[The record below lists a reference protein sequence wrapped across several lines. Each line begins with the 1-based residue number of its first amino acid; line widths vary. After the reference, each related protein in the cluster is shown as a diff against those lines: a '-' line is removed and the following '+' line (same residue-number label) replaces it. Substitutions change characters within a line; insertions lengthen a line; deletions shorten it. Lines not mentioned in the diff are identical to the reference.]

1 MSEIWIE
8 EVDVVDPEVIQALRR
23 LIPQLSQSAPT
34 VEAYDLESIVTAPD
48 TTLFVARSDAG
59 IVGTLTLVL
68 FRSPS
73 GARGWIEDVV
83 VDVAVRGQG
92 VGEALVDAAIA
103 LARKASSRTLDLT
116 SNPKREG
123 ANRLY
128 VRCGFVQRE
137 TNVYRLIVENQGG
150 R

>member
-8 EVDVVDPEVIQALRR
+8 EVDVVGPEVVQALRR

-34 VEAYDLESIVTAPD
+34 VEAYDLESIVAAPD
-48 TTLFVARSDAG
+48 TTLFVARNDAG

-137 TNVYRLIVENQGG
+137 TNVYRFSLEG
-150 R
+150 

>member
-8 EVDVVDPEVIQALRR
+8 EVDVVGPEVVQALRR

-128 VRCGFVQRE
+128 VRCGFVQRD
-137 TNVYRLIVENQGG
+137 TNVYRFSLEG
-150 R
+150 

>member
-103 LARKASSRTLDLT
+103 LARKASSRTVDLT

-128 VRCGFVQRE
+128 VRCGFVQRD
-137 TNVYRLIVENQGG
+137 TNVYRFSLEG
-150 R
+150 

>member
-8 EVDVVDPEVIQALRR
+8 EVDVVGPEVVQALRR

-34 VEAYDLESIVTAPD
+34 VEAYDLESIVAAPD

-83 VDVAVRGQG
+83 VDVASRGQG

-103 LARKASSRTLDLT
+103 LARKASSRTVDLT

-137 TNVYRLIVENQGG
+137 TNVYRISLEG
-150 R
+150 

>member
-8 EVDVVDPEVIQALRR
+8 EVDVVGPEVVQALRR

-34 VEAYDLESIVTAPD
+34 VEAYDLESIVAAPD

-73 GARGWIEDVV
+73 GARGWIEDVA
-83 VDVAVRGQG
+83 VDVASRGQG

-103 LARKASSRTLDLT
+103 LARKASSRTVDLT

-128 VRCGFVQRE
+128 VRCGFAQRE
-137 TNVYRLIVENQGG
+137 TNVYRFSLEG
-150 R
+150 

>member
-8 EVDVVDPEVIQALRR
+8 EVDVVGPEVLEALRR

-34 VEAYDLESIVTAPD
+34 VEGYDLESIVAAPD

-73 GARGWIEDVV
+73 GVRGWIEDVV
-83 VDVAVRGQG
+83 VDVATRGQG

-103 LARKASSRTLDLT
+103 LARKASSRTVDLT

-128 VRCGFVQRE
+128 VRCGFVQRD
-137 TNVYRLIVENQGG
+137 TNVYRFSLEG
-150 R
+150 

>member
-1 MSEIWIE
+1 MSEVWIE
-8 EVDVVDPEVIQALRR
+8 VVTVVGPEVTEGLRR
-23 LIPQLSQSAPT
+23 LIPQLSKSAPPL
-34 VEAYDLESIVTAPD
+34 ESYDLESIVAAPD
-48 TTLFVARSDAG
+48 TTLFVARDDTG

-83 VDVAVRGQG
+83 VDAEARGQG
-92 VGEALVDAAIA
+92 VGESLVEAAIV
-103 LARKASSRTLDLT
+103 LARKANARTVDLT

-128 VRCGFVQRE
+128 VRCGFEQRE
-137 TNVYRLIVENQGG
+137 TNVYRISLEG
-150 R
+150 

>member
-8 EVDVVDPEVIQALRR
+8 EVDVVGPEVVQALRR

-137 TNVYRLIVENQGG
+137 TNVYRFSLEG
-150 R
+150 

>member
-8 EVDVVDPEVIQALRR
+8 VVTVVGPEVTEGLRR
-23 LIPQLSQSAPT
+23 LIPQLSKSAPPL
-34 VEAYDLESIVTAPD
+34 ESYDLESIVAAPD
-48 TTLFVARSDAG
+48 TTLFVARDDTG

-83 VDVAVRGQG
+83 VDAEARGQG
-92 VGEALVDAAIA
+92 VGESLVEAAIV
-103 LARKASSRTLDLT
+103 LARKANARTVDLT

-128 VRCGFVQRE
+128 VRCGFEQRE
-137 TNVYRLIVENQGG
+137 TNVYRISLEG
-150 R
+150 

>member
-1 MSEIWIE
+1 MSEVWIE
-8 EVDVVDPEVIQALRR
+8 EVTVVGPEVTEALRR
-23 LIPQLSQSAPT
+23 LIPQLSQSAPP
-34 VEAYDLESIVTAPD
+34 VEAYDLESIVAAPD
-48 TTLFVARSDAG
+48 TTLFVARTDAG

-83 VDVAVRGQG
+83 VDADARGRG
-92 VGEALVDAAIA
+92 VGEALVGAAIA
-103 LARKASSRTLDLT
+103 LARKANSRTVDLT

-128 VRCGFVQRE
+128 VRCGFEQRD
-137 TNVYRLIVENQGG
+137 TNVYRFSLES
-150 R
+150 

>member
-1 MSEIWIE
+1 MSEVWIE
-8 EVDVVDPEVIQALRR
+8 EVTVVGPEVTEALRR
-23 LIPQLSQSAPT
+23 LIPQLSQSAPP
-34 VEAYDLESIVTAPD
+34 VEAYDLESIVAAPD
-48 TTLFVARSDAG
+48 TTLFVARTDAG

-83 VDVAVRGQG
+83 VDADARGRG
-92 VGEALVDAAIA
+92 VGEALVGAAIA
-103 LARKASSRTLDLT
+103 LARKANSRTVDLT

-128 VRCGFVQRE
+128 VRCGFTQRE
-137 TNVYRLIVENQGG
+137 TNVYRFSLEG
-150 R
+150 

>member
-8 EVDVVDPEVIQALRR
+8 VVTVVGPEVTEGLRR
-23 LIPQLSQSAPT
+23 LSPQLSKSAPPL
-34 VEAYDLESIVTAPD
+34 ESYDLESIVAAPD
-48 TTLFVARSDAG
+48 TTLFVARDDTG

-83 VDVAVRGQG
+83 VDAEARGQG
-92 VGEALVDAAIA
+92 VGESLVEAAIV
-103 LARKASSRTLDLT
+103 LARKANARTVDLT

-128 VRCGFVQRE
+128 VRCGFEQRE
-137 TNVYRLIVENQGG
+137 TNVYRISLEG
-150 R
+150 

>member
-128 VRCGFVQRE
+128 VRCGFVQRD
-137 TNVYRLIVENQGG
+137 TNVYRFSLEG
-150 R
+150 

>member
-137 TNVYRLIVENQGG
+137 TNVYRFSLEG
-150 R
+150 

>member
-8 EVDVVDPEVIQALRR
+8 VVTVVGPEVTEGLRR
-23 LIPQLSQSAPT
+23 LIPQLSKSAPPL
-34 VEAYDLESIVTAPD
+34 ESYDLESIVAAPD
-48 TTLFVARSDAG
+48 TTLFVARDDTG

-83 VDVAVRGQG
+83 VDAEARGQG
-92 VGEALVDAAIA
+92 VGESLVEAAIV
-103 LARKASSRTLDLT
+103 LARKANARTVDLT

-128 VRCGFVQRE
+128 VRCGFEQRE
-137 TNVYRLIVENQGG
+137 TNVYRFSLEG
-150 R
+150 